1 MRAGPVSPP
10 DSFENNPAHD
20 KIIQF
25 CASLIF
31 DSLFVTGILI
41 ETATAKHTAPI
52 TPACFSI
59 MS

>member
-1 MRAGPVSPP
+1 MRAGPVSLS

-25 CASLIF
+25 CASLIL
-31 DSLFVTGILI
+31 DSLLVIGISI
-41 ETATAKHTAPI
+41 AAATAKHTAPI
-52 TPACFSI
+52 ALACVSI